1 MFNTLYLT
9 CNYFFGK
16 NNSFWK
22 KILPLVCNIC
32 DNFSIELCRNI
43 YCYSTNLHYVNVHF
57 IGGEGG
63 NCAQDKIG
71 LWIFLFTVNF
81 CQKGYF
87 CNINE
92 WRNPLLLM
100 HIYIFH
106 SLVLLIKCSC
116 KFFTRKQDWC
126 GLFFT
131 GHCWFSSRIDISPR
145 STRIPLAIHQHGM
158 LLWKYLYILFID
170 MSK

>member
-43 YCYSTNLHYVNVHF
+43 YCYSTNFTMSMCILL
-57 IGGEGG
+57 EGRG
-63 NCAQDKIG
+63 QLSQDKIG

-92 WRNPLLLM
+92 WRNPL
-100 HIYIFH
+100 YIFH

-116 KFFTRKQDWC
+116 KFFTRNQDWC

-158 LLWKYLYILFID
+158 LLLWKYLYILFID